1 MQCFRLWSK
10 LFDTVLQSC
19 VSQKKLNF
27 PSLSLSIFFHSQFF
41 DNQRHVY
48 MHSCLHACNVILLSL
63 HSALTRLLR
72 NEEEDRERE
81 ERGRETRHKTKTDRD
96 LVACLTL
103 LCDISI
109 YDTLAEF
116 FLMSNR
122 KYKPQCRR

>member
-1 MQCFRLWSK
+1 
-10 LFDTVLQSC
+10 
-19 VSQKKLNF
+19 
-27 PSLSLSIFFHSQFF
+27 
-41 DNQRHVY
+41 

-116 FLMSNR
+116 FLMSNQ